1 MPLEHYFTNNESLKS
16 EIRVLKYDYGNTSFS
31 FFSDNG
37 VFSKDRIDYGSSL
50 LVDTFIK
57 NKPNTIHNILD
68 VGCGYGFIGIVLGK
82 VLNTKVTLID
92 VNKRAV
98 HLAERNIKENNVT
111 GEVLV
116 SDVYEN
122 IKDKYDCIITNP
134 PIRAGKDIVLKILEE
149 ASLHLNKDG
158 ELWYVIRK
166 DQGAKSI
173 IKILEEKY
181 NNEIIEKSKG
191 YFVIKAKNR

>member
-1 MPLEHYFTNNESLKS
+1 MEHYFTNNETLKS

-37 VFSKDRIDYGSSL
+37 VFSKDRIDYGSAL

-57 NKPNTIHNILD
+57 NKHSTIRNILD

-134 PIRAGKDIVLKILEE
+134 PIRAGKQVVLKILDE
-149 ASLHLNKDG
+149 ASNYLNETG

-166 DQGAKSI
+166 DQGVKSI
-173 IKILEEKY
+173 IKYLDNKY

-191 YFVIKAKNR
+191 YFVIKAKKR